1 MTFEQHCLIAAA
13 REELWNFLLDIP
25 RMVACVPGAEDVTA
39 SGDDRYSG
47 RLRVKLGPIRLKL
60 EGVMVLDE
68 RDREQWRAAA
78 RSEANDRRIGGGAK
92 VSGEM
97 RLVEH
102 SSSMTELVLSGQV
115 RFLGKLGEFGEPLIR
130 KRAEIIVSEF
140 ARNVAARFTPAAR
153 ASVVEAGVTLNHSL
167 APRRGV

>member
-1 MTFEQHCLIAAA
+1 MTFEQRCLIAAR

-25 RMVACVPGAEDVTA
+25 GMAACVPGAEDVVA
-39 SGDDRYSG
+39 SGDDSYRG

-60 EGVMVLDE
+60 EGVMVLYE

-78 RSEANDRRIGGGAK
+78 RSEASDRRVGGGAK

-97 RLVEH
+97 RLVERNPAT
-102 SSSMTELVLSGQV
+102 TELVLSGQV

-130 KRAEIIVSEF
+130 KRAELIVAEF
-140 ARNVAARFTPAAR
+140 ARNLAARFSPTAN
-153 ASVVEAGVTLNHSL
+153 ASGDAVLGHSIEKK
-167 APRRGV
+167 VN

>member
-1 MTFEQHCLIAAA
+1 MTFEQHCIIAAG

-25 RMVACVPGAEDVTA
+25 QMAACVPGAEDVTA
-39 SGDDRYSG
+39 SGDDRYRG

-60 EGVMVLDE
+60 EGVMVLHE

-78 RSEANDRRIGGGAK
+78 RSEANDRRLGGGAR
-92 VSGEM
+92 VTGEM

-102 SSSMTELVLSGQV
+102 SPSMTELVLSGQV

-130 KRAEIIVSEF
+130 KRAEVIVAEF
-140 ARNVAARFTPAAR
+140 ARNVAARFTA
-153 ASVVEAGVTLNHSL
+153 
-167 APRRGV
+167 